1 MACAA
6 IAGALHYLFLASFCW
21 MGVEGVQIYLKL
33 VLVFET
39 SRSLLPVYFSVGYG
53 VPVIIVAVAA
63 GLFPQVGIFSLLH
76 TDPTQAV

>member
-1 MACAA
+1 MACAV
-6 IAGALHYLFLASFCW
+6 IAGVLHYLFLASFCW

-53 VPVIIVAVAA
+53 VPVIIVAVAT